1 MRRVICALTVL
12 ALASPAFAADLDLD
26 ILRGSQ
32 PVGPATFTRWSG
44 FYVGGQFGYTNGNA
58 PFSTATPP
66 GIGNALRETTLENE
80 FNVSQW
86 PTLGT
91 ANQTVPS
98 FGGFVGYN
106 TQWQDVVI
114 GIEANVSRA
123 AFSLQAPS
131 TPIGPLFLGADSL
144 GLTHT
149 VTISSSGSL
158 SGNDFGTLRARRL
171 RVRQLHAPRIRRTGT
186 DRGNRV
192 RCLKRPRH
200 SVQFRHAAGV
210 RVFFLQQRL
219 QRQCANLVW
228 SRGRRRRRLG
238 ANAEHFPARRIRV
251 GCVQRAAGPVVHACH
266 RPRRRRLQ
274 VLKTDDRQWTTDD
287 GRRIGDDQRLSS
299 VVNRAPGVV
308 HYST

>member
-131 TPIGPLFLGADSL
+131 TPIDRSSSVRTASALPTLSRSA
-144 GLTHT
+144 
-149 VTISSSGSL
+149 VPARWPATIS
-158 SGNDFGTLRARRL
+158 AR
-171 RVRQLHAPRIRRTGT
+171 
-186 DRGNRV
+186 
-192 RCLKRPRH
+192 
-200 SVQFRHAAGV
+200 
-210 RVFFLQQRL
+210 
-219 QRQCANLVW
+219 CA
-228 SRGRRRRRLG
+228 
-238 ANAEHFPARRIRV
+238 
-251 GCVQRAAGPVVHACH
+251 
-266 RPRRRRLQ
+266 
-274 VLKTDDRQWTTDD
+274 
-287 GRRIGDDQRLSS
+287 
-299 VVNRAPGVV
+299 RAPATCSATSCPTDSPDW
-308 HYST
+308 H

>member
-66 GIGNALRETTLENE
+66 GIGNTLRETTLENE
-80 FNVSQW
+80 FSVSQW

-123 AFSLQAPS
+123 AFSLQAPH
-131 TPIGPLFLGADSL
+131 ADRTALPRCGQPRPYPHCHDQQFRLAGQQRFRHAARS
-144 GLTHT
+144 
-149 VTISSSGSL
+149 
-158 SGNDFGTLRARRL
+158 RRL
-171 RVRQLHAPRIRRTGT
+171 RARQLHALRIRRTGI

-192 RCLKRPRH
+192 HCLKRPRH

-210 RVFFLQQRL
+210 RVVFLQQRL

-228 SRGRRRRRLG
+228 SRDRRRRRLG
-238 ANAEHFPARRIRV
+238 ADAEHLSARR
-251 GCVQRAAGPVVHACH
+251 RACCT
-266 RPRRRRLQ
+266 RLPPAASAQ
-274 VLKTDDRQWTTDD
+274 ASSSKTDDRQRTTVD
-287 GRRIGDDQRLSS
+287 G
-299 VVNRAPGVV
+299 
-308 HYST
+308 